1 MTAADAGATST
12 RLRPDLAGDPPGTVA
27 LVRTLLR
34 SDLRERARGA
44 LLTGLGLAALAVMT
58 FALYPSV
65 ADSFGGF
72 GEELPEGVANL
83 IGSDYS
89 TLVGWVD
96 GQLVAGLLPLA
107 LLVLG
112 GAVASGLTAG
122 REESGELA
130 LPLSTP
136 AGRREVVAS
145 AFLAAVGLAAAAA
158 LVDVVGFV
166 VGDALV
172 DDDLGLGATL
182 VTHLHLWSLAVV
194 GAGLGLLVSALVARR
209 VVALSA
215 VVAVAV
221 LSFLVSGFAPT
232 LDGFG
237 WLEVLSPVSWALAH
251 DPLTDGVGVGGLLA
265 ALGVGTVLVAAAVP
279 LYDRRDLDL

>member
-1 MTAADAGATST
+1 MSAPDARSASAP
-12 RLRPDLAGDPPGTVA
+12 LLPDLAGRPPGAAA
-27 LVRTLLR
+27 LLGALLR
-34 SDLRERARGA
+34 FDLRERSRGA
-44 LLTGLGLAALAVMT
+44 VLTGVGLALVAVMT

-65 ADSFGGF
+65 GQSFGGV
-72 GEELPEGVANL
+72 GEDLPEGVANL
-83 IGSDYS
+83 IGSDFS

-107 LLVLG
+107 LFVLG

-136 AGRREVVAS
+136 AGRHHVMGS
-145 AFLAAVGLAAAAA
+145 AFLAAVLLAGVAA
-158 LVDVVGFV
+158 LLDVLGFV

-182 VTHLHLWSLAVV
+182 ATHLHVWSLAVV
-194 GAGLGLLVSALVARR
+194 GAGVGLLVSALVARR
-209 VVALSA
+209 VVALGA
-215 VVAVAV
+215 VVAVGV

-232 LDGFG
+232 LDGLG
-237 WLEVLSPVSWALAH
+237 WLETINPLSWALAH
-251 DPLTDGVGVGGLLA
+251 DPLTEGVDVIGLLA
-265 ALGVGTVLVAAAVP
+265 ALGLGAGLAALALVV
-279 LYDRRDLDL
+279 YERRDLDL